1 MKSIDIK
8 DMIKKRLDEVYGQE
22 GISKKVAELNM
33 QKEILMVQRD
43 ELNKQIRLLNIEI
56 KKWEI
61 EISPNQ
67 TSMF

>member
-1 MKSIDIK
+1 
-8 DMIKKRLDEVYGQE
+8 MIKKRLDETYGQE

-33 QKEILMVQRD
+33 QKERLMVQRD
-43 ELNKQIRLLNIEI
+43 ELNKQIRLLNSEI

>member
-1 MKSIDIK
+1 MKSINMK
-8 DMIKKRLDEVYGQE
+8 DMIKKRLDETYGQE

-33 QKEILMVQRD
+33 QKERLMTQRD
-43 ELNKQIRLLNIEI
+43 ELNRQIRILNSEI

>member
-1 MKSIDIK
+1 MK
-8 DMIKKRLDEVYGQE
+8 DMIKKRLDETYGQE

-33 QKEILMVQRD
+33 QKERLMVQRD
-43 ELNKQIRLLNIEI
+43 ELNKQIRQLNLEI
-56 KKWEI
+56 KKWEV

>member
-1 MKSIDIK
+1 MK

-33 QKEILMVQRD
+33 QKERLMVQRD

>member
-1 MKSIDIK
+1 
-8 DMIKKRLDEVYGQE
+8 MIKKRLDEVYGQE